1 MGEQAQAAFLEEFDV
16 ESEIEDDSEATD
28 FNSGGESEYEHDDD
42 VVHFTDENN
51 SLEDNLEFLVL

>member
-28 FNSGGESEYEHDDD
+28 FNSGGESEYEHDD

-51 SLEDNLEFLVL
+51 SLEDNDWEP

>member
-16 ESEIEDDSEATD
+16 ESDIEDDSEATYS
-28 FNSGGESEYEHDDD
+28 NSGGESEYEHDDD

-51 SLEDNLEFLVL
+51 SLEDNDWEP

>member
-51 SLEDNLEFLVL
+51 SLEEP